1 MMHQRC
7 SSGIIHTYSYDHRV
21 NVVSVRTQA
30 SVVQI
35 SKRASGEYRTHCKF
49 GLHSSYEQHHI
60 YVSFFLC
67 KLAGTLVCSIVE
79 AYVFIYSTAYAGAF
93 LNHVN

>member
-35 SKRASGEYRTHCKF
+35 SKRTLGEYRTHCKF
-49 GLHSSYEQHHI
+49 GLHSSYEHAAPH
-60 YVSFFLC
+60 LC
-67 KLAGTLVCSIVE
+67 IVFPVLA
-79 AYVFIYSTAYAGAF
+79 
-93 LNHVN
+93 